1 MSGKRLKS
9 KEQISAERRRAAAAQ
24 AARASQGR
32 RTAEPQ
38 PQQTRTRRPEEHRR
52 PEERPQ
58 PSNRRRRPE
67 DSARPARPTR
77 PTGGNGGGRP
87 PVSPD
92 PNAARRRRPR
102 KRKKSRALRV
112 LLIVLVILVVLAG
125 ALAAFGGFELS
136 KINRLGASIF
146 TKEDFD
152 QDASGADTIQ
162 AVDWGKA
169 HVATKVDG
177 VVNILLVGQDTRGE
191 QRQRSDSMI
200 ILSINKNTKQM
211 TMVSVMRD
219 LYVQIPGY
227 SDNRINSAYAFGGF
241 ELLDATIEQN
251 FGVVIDYNV
260 EVNFNG
266 FKDIVDKVG
275 GIDVDLT
282 EEEVEYMNS
291 AKFVHTMNYKG
302 KQNFKAG
309 TNHLDGAQA
318 LCYARIRRVGDDFAR
333 TQRQRTIIQTVYQK
347 AKAESWTK
355 LLGIYESVADDLTTD
370 MDPLQLVSIAFSGY
384 DMGLDSLNSYRVPS
398 DGSYRNETI
407 NRMMVLVPKDWN
419 ATRSEIKEYLYGTG
433 TDTSNTQ

>member
-1 MSGKRLKS
+1 MQEKKKHGARNAVIIIVCVLIALCGAGYYAATSVLGRMNRVNPDEFDYVKP
-9 KEQISAERRRAAAAQ
+9 EDETFETTHPDAAAEGVEKRDA
-24 AARASQGR
+24 
-32 RTAEPQ
+32 
-38 PQQTRTRRPEEHRR
+38 
-52 PEERPQ
+52 
-58 PSNRRRRPE
+58 
-67 DSARPARPTR
+67 DS
-77 PTGGNGGGRP
+77 
-87 PVSPD
+87 
-92 PNAARRRRPR
+92 
-102 KRKKSRALRV
+102 
-112 LLIVLVILVVLAG
+112 VVW
-125 ALAAFGGFELS
+125 
-136 KINRLGASIF
+136 
-146 TKEDFD
+146 D
-152 QDASGADTIQ
+152 
-162 AVDWGKA
+162 
-169 HVATKVDG
+169 KVDALDG
-177 VVNILLVGQDTRGE
+177 KHVINILLIGQDRREGE
-191 QRQRSDSMI
+191 SRARSDTMI
-200 ILSINKNTKQM
+200 L
-211 TMVSVMRD
+211 VSVNTERKSISLVSLMRD

-333 TQRQRTIIQTVYQK
+333 TQRQRTIIQTVYKK
-347 AKAESWTK
+347 AKEESWTK

-384 DMGLDSLNSYRVPS
+384 NMGLDSLNSYRVPS

>member
-1 MSGKRLKS
+1 MLG
-9 KEQISAERRRAAAAQ
+9 
-24 AARASQGR
+24 
-32 RTAEPQ
+32 
-38 PQQTRTRRPEEHRR
+38 
-52 PEERPQ
+52 
-58 PSNRRRRPE
+58 
-67 DSARPARPTR
+67 
-77 PTGGNGGGRP
+77 
-87 PVSPD
+87 
-92 PNAARRRRPR
+92 
-102 KRKKSRALRV
+102 
-112 LLIVLVILVVLAG
+112 G

-152 QDASGADTIQ
+152 QDASGADTIE
-162 AVDWGKA
+162 AVDWGEA

-211 TMVSVMRD
+211 TMVSIMRD

-282 EEEVEYMNS
+282 EAEVEYMNS
-291 AKFVHTMNYKG
+291 EKFAHTMNYKQ
-302 KQNFKAG
+302 KQNFKVG

-347 AKAESWTK
+347 AKEESWTK

-370 MDPLQLVSIAFSGY
+370 MDALQLVSVAFSGY
-384 DMGLDSLNSYRVPS
+384 NMGLDSINSYRVPS
-398 DGSYRNETI
+398 DGSYLNETI

-419 ATRSEIKEYLYGTG
+419 ATRNELKEFLYGTP
-433 TDTSNTQ
+433 TDSTATQ